1 LILNI
6 FIFDYIHFFIR
17 FATIVCDSFILHN
30 LSEKKRK
37 EKKMTTCYEC
47 GENIIYL
54 NDAFDVIS
62 KCSNEDCET
71 HKEKE
76 RFDPFMSILHQEKR
90 KLLDDLMN
98 GVED

>member
-1 LILNI
+1 M
-6 FIFDYIHFFIR
+6 
-17 FATIVCDSFILHN
+17 TICEQQNVAGKQKYN
-30 LSEKKRK
+30 LSFA
-37 EKKMTTCYEC
+37 
-47 GENIIYL
+47 
-54 NDAFDVIS
+54 NDDFDVIS

>member
-1 LILNI
+1 
-6 FIFDYIHFFIR
+6 
-17 FATIVCDSFILHN
+17 LHN

-37 EKKMTTCYEC
+37 DKKMTTCYEC
-47 GENIIYL
+47 GENIIYS

-71 HKEKE
+71 HKDKE

-90 KLLDDLMN
+90 KLLDDSNEWCRRLDRN
-98 GVED
+98 ARKGVLR

>member
-1 LILNI
+1 
-6 FIFDYIHFFIR
+6 
-17 FATIVCDSFILHN
+17 
-30 LSEKKRK
+30 
-37 EKKMTTCYEC
+37 MTTCYEC
-47 GENIIYL
+47 GENIIYS
-54 NDAFDVIS
+54 NDSFDVIS

-98 GVED
+98 GVEDQTETPERAYCVNYATDEVRNEKERVKYEYNKKTP